1 MQTAY
6 ANEADYR
13 MCCIHNVTAQLTV
26 ILQGCTDMEIMADT
40 DKNPQKQTKNI
51 LKLITNTLANIR
63 HQSKFCETGY

>member
-26 ILQGCTDMEIMADT
+26 ILQWCTDMEIMADI
-40 DKNPQKQTKNI
+40 DKKKIHFEADNQYI
-51 LKLITNTLANIR
+51 GR
-63 HQSKFCETGY
+63 Y